1 MTEATRG
8 NPTTATSTGAH
19 RPGVHTTPASQAYI
33 AYTTGGVSSLEQ
45 HISSGDATSVKQE
58 LGFGTDHCILEAA
71 VKGADKRTVEMLCEQ
86 FSASVLQRTLHLNS
100 TGESLLEQA
109 IKCNSEQNPAI
120 ALGILEKLCETCAN
134 ECVASG
140 QTFGVV
146 AKDLIA
152 SLLAVTQQSNSSD
165 IQNWSTD
172 TSWQYSPPADDSDL
186 KTAQQQ
192 RKTQSERYR
201 KEAQDAYEKAYRVRA
216 HGASQTSAD
225 RTQTTASHAQP
236 SPTQHNA
243 EAHDKRGSSSEQTTA
258 EESGSGEALQST
270 SQTEEV
276 ATTGST
282 HEAQTEGMTGASVA
296 TSHTY
301 TGAQHVATETSVTAL
316 AQGVDSAQTAEGAN
330 TEKDNEQD
338 VAVKTDVQPGEEHG
352 NNTVSVN
359 NQDADYGVSYAATE
373 DATTVEG
380 ATYDQDESALGLS
393 EDEVEQ
399 LHTSTLLDLESSG
412 AVVSKGTEYATHETA
427 PAKGGAATRTQQ
439 AAPKKV
445 KAAARQGNGGRF
457 PRTTHAT
464 HVPHHSDDH
473 QVSGAGAHNS
483 FLQFAEK
490 TKNDVATVVV
500 ELKAQTLPEGASALL
515 ETISKILQDI
525 GTQVE
530 SAKDKV
536 SSVAA
541 GAAALQTLREQ
552 VINLLNNLVN
562 TMRDLLAKLG
572 DVASDQ
578 SRKLGAISRQVANK
592 VQEFGAKSA
601 SAKRAGAP
609 SDSDDMAPAAKRRG
623 SAPTAYA
630 ALLYEILTA
639 AEQGKLADALQRHVD
654 ALSDPKT
661 LHSVL
666 SHRNA
671 ASLNALDLCVA
682 TPQNVGDITA
692 AIRVLMKPGNQAL
705 GAVLAHHLT
714 QAEGRQNQSIIQRI
728 IGVAASSESAAPSV
742 VSSAI
747 KLVTCLIGELC
758 PSSGDVGQRL
768 LAGHV
773 ARSALQAGSADI
785 FSHAMTVAAVPRSD
799 LVHNPIQDAIVASAV
814 TWIENRKCEIGSDQ
828 DARAIKAVMSLLQSC
843 GKVSPSA
850 AQEIVARCSVAS
862 TAALVYKV
870 ARECNVIDPGAKCSA
885 GTQAY
890 VTRYELARAMSALHT
905 AAANVGSSDSAG
917 LGAHVE
923 GLLGHIDTIL
933 TAVSALTGRQWI
945 SAAVQLVPRTQTIT
959 EKIQHVCDSIAAGTT
974 SSLQAEDITQISE
987 DAQQIS
993 QMIRDVA
1000 NKHPAQRIR
1009 HTLQTF
1015 NARAVSSE
1023 DRNLVSAY
1031 ERLRAALESA
1041 RDAYKGPFYEIS
1053 IENFANSLN
1062 DAAKDIISAID
1073 PVGDHGGTLRLELR
1087 SATRKIV
1094 DSISDNPHLV
1104 FCSQK
1109 VAEELLHAAALLELA
1124 TKREVLNER
1133 EGFATDRTAHE
1144 LVNSFREK
1152 ATNAYYHIT
1161 RAYRLVEEHGTALR
1175 EHGGESVAL
1184 ALDKLRNAGNHVKQ
1198 AAESVSYN
1206 VRVTAALEAEALCD
1220 YCKNALLSLC
1230 EKLRDSE
1237 ALQHLQR
1244 AAHVVYEH
1252 IVNALVFLRLAA
1264 QILKDIVVHAIKV
1277 ASGNARVTAHSLNN
1291 PESSLLDVMP
1301 AICARIGN
1309 ADTALARSNNGAD
1322 YSKLR
1327 EALRSANS
1335 VLLEIGAA
1343 LPSGN
1348 YDFLDG
1354 NAPHLILH
1362 ACAREISR
1370 HNLQGQLGNRMREV
1384 LTDLESVVGRLVDIN
1399 ALNTL
1404 EQSPAVEVP
1413 EEFVRSSLKTL
1424 AYTLQVRSAA
1434 AGVRA
1439 LVPGNRLAE
1448 IAGMLPV
1455 SDGKVVITSGAD
1467 LAVALRALI
1476 EEHNITHVRNAA
1488 NRDDPIVVLS
1498 EISRAIGRSAAARG
1512 AQEAGSA
1519 TDDVVTA
1526 VPVQFVYNALV
1537 ACSNAMQLSTAIDGV
1552 KARIPSDMLNEVM
1565 VAGLPNDAR
1574 QSRMVSDASVISTMI
1589 DNLIRLHKGL
1599 MHQDAVYTAHNA
1611 PNRGCLDLVRE
1622 VIDQKITF
1630 DLGQAVPAS
1639 VYSTEPRA
1647 AFIGGVVEQA
1657 LIMPDSEFLG
1667 AQAESRYGEGERTVT
1682 VNTDVAHGIVVAAM
1696 HAIQEAVI
1704 HDSRRR
1710 TIPPSLP
1717 SGDIRRIVS
1726 EAASASGNTMDL
1738 STQMVSDAFQRFK
1751 NEMVRVGALAQDTE
1765 IWDKLVRRVVSVVM
1779 HTAARYT
1786 GSDASVRGH
1795 SVPFRHV
1802 EKMVT
1807 SIYIDTQKEHC
1818 RSAIRAALKGV
1829 QDVDQDLVK
1838 EAAKYA
1844 TTLVICG
1851 GSANEVPKSS
1861 CVSLAREIASTLS
1874 AGDVTVQRAIE
1885 QGVLFLVANFRKRS
1899 AVVVSEQFF
1908 VNLFTTI
1915 RNSVKRAHAA
1925 ASAGASKAPIAV
1937 AFAELTDEM
1946 IQNLAQGVIK
1956 IHSVAQEFWE
1966 NGTVAEE
1973 SSKVSEREA
1982 EQRATTAANSVDG
1995 VPFGL
2000 ARTVLIATISAVVE
2014 SVARAE
2020 HLGAAHIEEY
2030 QIAALVESKL
2040 KQQASSDETL
2050 KITSD
2055 LVSGM
2060 LTELNSVIL
2069 QKASSTGMSNRAQIS
2084 EDLHPAIARI
2094 AVSAIRAG
2102 KTTGNSIS
2110 DTLLDR
2116 VQHDIHA
2123 ARGTAIT
2130 APAVHSRLARAA
2142 APLVLD
2148 LATVFAGLN
2157 DAKGVMEELI
2167 TGSNSSNLTEGQKE
2181 RIQFAI
2187 GAAESLM
2194 ERISTRGIRDG
2205 AERIQ
2210 DDIRLV
2216 VSTIAGMHRDG
2227 NLAPSDQ
2234 CAISAAYGALVAQLG
2249 LVEAARTSENV
2260 TIVPGYGY
2268 KGFAPRMVEVGHAAM
2283 DAGQQKPHLSSDT
2296 EGGAE
2301 PDKTITHLNRTARL
2315 LKSINQFLVHS
2326 GIYNTLQG
2334 GKLLHHLRAV
2344 RHQLEIAQRA
2354 ALFTLLTKVAGGR
2367 DTESVVPHERALQEA
2382 ITRSQECLL
2391 NAKLVAAPLSKDAV
2405 SMLSGLSDAV
2415 TLLQETSQQ
2424 RFASQPQRILGED
2437 WAPQIF
2443 RMVSIARSA
2452 ADSAQKEEV
2461 AASAISHDEIAARNR
2476 ALMHLGAVE
2485 NLVGFLYD
2493 ARTQRDARLV
2503 EQVLSH
2509 LEQCKNNLRAQLVHR
2524 RSAAQAEGAQ
2534 RDAVQHYSAF
2544 VQVAMHAVHM
2554 AHDLICEHVR
2564 GTSHNILD
2572 GWRATASSLGSA
2584 QPDPQ
2589 EVRQRAAALIDVY
2602 EAARDAGML
2611 VSKVCMKTRN
2621 NVFVPRK
2628 SASQVLCESAYAS
2641 GSRIINAPRHQEVEH
2656 ELTILVGDAL
2666 SAKALLNQVCTK
2678 LADHE
2683 DGGIVRLMGNI
2694 EYATDAMLNRD
2705 RGIAASKEVVQ
2716 LSNRIAALTK
2726 SGLAKL
2732 ATVAEVAE
2740 AANSPAA
2747 SATDLVRVSGSAT
2760 PTQTQESLAA
2770 AGRTLTAAQ
2779 WFKTIVDV
2787 SSHAPEV
2794 ISAPATTDKELQEK
2808 INYASQDLSQVV
2820 QLLYGYGLSKELDT
2834 VQKGVVNALNS
2845 AVGLLPLLTGTGGY
2859 SIPESLHP
2867 NTVNV
2872 VYRLGSSDIPQGNIG
2887 ALAARFEV
2895 ITHKLSLL
2903 MSLRDLESIAGQLE
2917 AIQDSDTKVREA
2929 TQQFGDIVRKVT
2941 ALVKSV
2947 VQQIENAAPV
2957 RSLEASNA
2965 EGNRVILQELRSV
2978 AVGAL
2983 TRSYEQRGLQGL
2995 RESIKSV
3002 RESIGQQFVV
3012 VDSTLLQNMFSLR
3025 DVDSAEVL
3033 CSEAALPPEHDRVE
3047 KVIATIADALR
3058 TGRIDPVRTL
3068 SCLDRVLKN
3077 SVALGTLH
3085 TDETGAYALCEA
3097 DVTDMLMAFYKHNDE
3112 DGIRFLRGRCGAYT
3126 IDSSRIESAV
3136 LARLGNN
3143 ASLNTADTLL
3153 LDSYQQDIFTDPDVS
3168 IRQCQKVGASFL
3180 EIHLDRAYGQR
3191 GIHRRGSMRKDGIG
3205 AARRRQPADRQAA
3218 GLTTKLFQ
3226 KMPKRGEDQQPWYLR
3241 VWQWIID
3248 VVNWSF
3254 SVARTAIMS
3263 ILGKGGKAQAS
3274 LQQQEDARQADI
3286 SSARSADAGSGKGA
3300 PDDGHGHGADDKP
3313 KTSPLSAVAVR
3324 RSSEAH
3330 KMGEEAQQPWYMRL
3344 WQWVKDAVTSFVLK
3358 FCLYPIFT
3366 RSVGSKAENRFVETA
3381 EPGQRAAQEVQQERS
3396 NDRNVA
3402 KGEES
3407 HRDGASET
3415 VEATKSE
3422 VAEEHSSPESENHE
3436 ERLRAADGDALKA
3449 EDVPSST
3456 ITNVEVVREVGS
3468 SKAPQEGR
3476 RNSVS

>member
-1 MTEATRG
+1 MTEATQG
-8 NPTTATSTGAH
+8 NPTAATSTGAH
-19 RPGVHTTPASQAYI
+19 RPCVNTTPTSQAYI
-33 AYTTGGVSSLEQ
+33 TYTTEGASSLER

-71 VKGADKRTVEMLCEQ
+71 VKGADKRTVELLCKR

-100 TGESLLEQA
+100 TNESLLEQA
-109 IKCNSEQNPAI
+109 IKCNNEQNPAI
-120 ALGILEKLCETCAN
+120 ALEILQKLCETCAN
-134 ECVASG
+134 ECVASD
-140 QTFGVV
+140 QTFGAV

-152 SLLAVTQQSNSSD
+152 SLLAVTKQSSSSD
-165 IQNWSTD
+165 IQHWGAD
-172 TSWQYSPPADDSDL
+172 RSWQYSPPVDDSDL
-186 KTAQQQ
+186 QRAQQQ
-192 RKTQSERYR
+192 RREQSERYR
-201 KEAQDAYEKAYRVRA
+201 KEAQDAYEEAYRVQA

-243 EAHDKRGSSSEQTTA
+243 EAHDKRGSPSEQTTA

-270 SQTEEV
+270 SQTEGV

-282 HEAQTEGMTGASVA
+282 HEAQTDRMTGASVA
-296 TSHTY
+296 TSHTD
-301 TGAQHVATETSVTAL
+301 TGAQHVATEPSVTAF
-316 AQGVDSAQTAEGAN
+316 AQGIDSAQTAEGAN
-330 TEKDNEQD
+330 TERDNERD
-338 VAVKTDVQPGEEHG
+338 VALETDVQPGEERG
-352 NNTVSVN
+352 NNAVSVSD
-359 NQDADYGVSYAATE
+359 QGDGVSYVAIEDETAA
-373 DATTVEG
+373 EG
-380 ATYDQDESALGLS
+380 ATYDRDESESGLS
-393 EDEVEQ
+393 RDEVEQ
-399 LHTSTLLDLESSG
+399 LHTSTGADLESSG
-412 AVVSKGTEYATHETA
+412 AVVSEGTEYAAHETA

-439 AAPKKV
+439 AAPKRV
-445 KAAARQGNGGRF
+445 KAAARRGNGGRF

-473 QVSGAGAHNS
+473 QVSGAGAHNN

-490 TKNDVATVVV
+490 TKNDVETVVV
-500 ELKAQTLPEGASALL
+500 ELKAQTLPKGASALL

-536 SSVAA
+536 SGVAA
-541 GAAALQTLREQ
+541 DAAALQTLREK

-562 TMRDLLAKLG
+562 TIRDLLAKLG
-572 DVASDQ
+572 NVADQ
-578 SRKLGAISRQVANK
+578 SRKLGDISRQVANQ
-592 VQEFGAKSA
+592 VQGFGAKSA
-601 SAKRAGAP
+601 PAKRAGAP
-609 SDSDDMAPAAKRRG
+609 SDSDDMAPAAKR

-630 ALLYEILTA
+630 ALLDEILTA

-682 TPQNVGDITA
+682 KPQNVGDITA

-714 QAEGRQNQSIIQRI
+714 QAEGQQNQSIIQRI
-728 IGVAASSESAAPSV
+728 IGVAASSESADPSV

-747 KLVTCLIGELC
+747 ELVTCLIGELC

-814 TWIENRKCEIGSDQ
+814 TWIENSKCEIGSDQ

-905 AAANVGSSDSAG
+905 AAANVSSSNSAG
-917 LGAHVE
+917 LRAHVE
-923 GLLGHIDTIL
+923 GLLGHINTIL

-959 EKIQHVCDSIAAGTT
+959 KKIQHVCDSIAAGTT

-1015 NARAVSSE
+1015 NARAASSE

-1073 PVGDHGGTLRLELR
+1073 PVGGHGGTLRLELR

-1124 TKREVLNER
+1124 TKREVLSER

-1184 ALDKLRNAGNHVKQ
+1184 ALDKLRNVGNHVKQ

-1301 AICARIGN
+1301 AICARIGD

-1647 AFIGGVVEQA
+1647 EFIGGVVEQA

-1667 AQAESRYGEGERTVT
+1667 AQAESRYGEGKRTVT

-1696 HAIQEAVI
+1696 HAISEAVI

-1751 NEMVRVGALAQDTE
+1751 NEMVQVGALAQDTE

-1851 GSANEVPKSS
+1851 GSANKVPKSS
-1861 CVSLAREIASTLS
+1861 CVSLAWKIASTLS
-1874 AGDVTVQRAIE
+1874 AGDVTVWHTIA
-1885 QGVLFLVANFRKRS
+1885 QGVLSLVANCREH
-1899 AVVVSEQFF
+1899 VVVSEQFF

-1915 RNSVKRAHAA
+1915 RDSVKRAHAA

-1946 IQNLAQGVIK
+1946 IRNLAQGVIK

-1995 VPFGL
+1995 VPFEL
-2000 ARTVLIATISAVVE
+2000 ARTVLIATISAVGE
-2014 SVARAE
+2014 SVARTE
-2020 HLGAAHIEEY
+2020 HLGAAHIEER

-2116 VQHDIHA
+2116 VRHDIHA

-2167 TGSNSSNLTEGQKE
+2167 TGSNSSKLTEGQKE

-2260 TIVPGYGY
+2260 TIVPGYGH

-2334 GKLLHHLRAV
+2334 EKLLHHLRAV
-2344 RHQLEIAQRA
+2344 RHQLEIAQQA

-2367 DTESVVPHERALQEA
+2367 DTESVVPHEMALQEA

-2452 ADSAQKEEV
+2452 ADSAQKERV

-2509 LEQCKNNLRAQLVHR
+2509 LEQCKNNLRAQLVHGR
-2524 RSAAQAEGAQ
+2524 NATR
-2534 RDAVQHYSAF
+2534 

-2589 EVRQRAAALIDVY
+2589 GVRQRAAALIDVY

-2641 GSRIINAPRHQEVEH
+2641 GSRIIGAPQHQEVEH

-2678 LADHE
+2678 IADHE

-2732 ATVAEVAE
+2732 AKVAK

-2770 AGRTLTAAQ
+2770 VRRTLTAAQ

-2787 SSHAPEV
+2787 SSHVPEV
-2794 ISAPATTDKELQEK
+2794 TSTPATTDTKLQEE
-2808 INYASQDLSQVV
+2808 INGASRDLSRVV
-2820 QLLYGYGLSKELDT
+2820 QLLYGYGLNKELDT
-2834 VQKGVVNALNS
+2834 AQKGVVNALNS

-2859 SIPESLHP
+2859 SIPDSLHP

-2903 MSLRDLESIAGQLE
+2903 MSLGDLKSVAKQL
-2917 AIQDSDTKVREA
+2917 ADIQDSDAKLRQA
-2929 TQQFGDIVRKVT
+2929 KTQFDSIVSNVT
-2941 ALVKSV
+2941 ELVKPV

-3097 DVTDMLMAFYKHNDE
+3097 DVTDMLMAFYEHNDE

-3180 EIHLDRAYGQR
+3180 AIHLDRAYGQR

-3218 GLTTKLFQ
+3218 DLTTKLFQ
-3226 KMPKRGEDQQPWYLR
+3226 KMPKMGEDQQPWYLR

-3254 SVARTAIMS
+3254 SVVRTAIMS

-3300 PDDGHGHGADDKP
+3300 PDDGHDHGADDKP

-3358 FCLYPIFT
+3358 YLYPIFT
-3366 RSVGSKAENRFVETA
+3366 RIVGSKAENRFVETA
-3381 EPGQRAAQEVQQERS
+3381 EPGKRAAQEVQQERS

-3407 HRDGASET
+3407 HRGGASET

-3436 ERLRAADGDALKA
+3436 ERLRAADGDAHLKNRKQGAGGELLEA

-3456 ITNVEVVREVGS
+3456 ITDTEVVREVGS